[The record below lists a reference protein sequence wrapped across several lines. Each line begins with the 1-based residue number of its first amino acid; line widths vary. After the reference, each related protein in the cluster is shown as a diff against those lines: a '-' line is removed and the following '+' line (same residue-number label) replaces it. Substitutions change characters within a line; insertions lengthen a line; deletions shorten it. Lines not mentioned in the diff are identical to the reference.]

1 MYQIEVET
9 HSGPQA
15 RHLQDA
21 EVREDEP
28 APDDQ
33 AAGLAPP
40 ADVCSPGPGLILHH
54 MYYETQ

>member
-9 HSGPQA
+9 HGSPQA
-15 RHLQDA
+15 SYVQDA

-28 APDDQ
+28 TPDDQ

-40 ADVCSPGPGLILHH
+40 TEVHSSGLGLILP
-54 MYYETQ
+54 